1 MFGVSNI
8 KVVNPVSSSTYSWN
22 TIGGHF
28 ADTSISTSVFVDAP
42 GTYIVTQKIRP
53 DCPFYAIDTIV
64 IPFFA
69 NCGILNTHAL
79 KFTGKLHHQSVL
91 LSWQRTTDMPVKFYE
106 IERSTD
112 GIRFQQINKIFAG
125 TNNNTTEYLGA
136 KDDVAAI
143 VGSFIY
149 YRLKITG
156 IDKKSSYSTVIK
168 IKLNVNNNAIKII
181 VAPNPVKDIMKLNIQ
196 YDASKKIVISIFDC
210 FGKLIINK
218 DATIIK
224 GDNCI
229 VVDGFQKMQSGIYI
243 AKIALD
249 KEIFVA

>member
-1 MFGVSNI
+1 MEFSVNLTKLGLDPVTLLGGSTCDRPFQKVLVKTRASTSFTAELKDFVAPFYFAKLNKAELFTEIPIFCGVFGVSNI

-91 LSWQRTTDMPVKFYE
+91 LSWQRTTDMTVKFYE

-143 VGSFIY
+143 VG
-149 YRLKITG
+149 
-156 IDKKSSYSTVIK
+156 
-168 IKLNVNNNAIKII
+168 
-181 VAPNPVKDIMKLNIQ
+181 
-196 YDASKKIVISIFDC
+196 
-210 FGKLIINK
+210 
-218 DATIIK
+218 
-224 GDNCI
+224 
-229 VVDGFQKMQSGIYI
+229 
-243 AKIALD
+243 
-249 KEIFVA
+249 